1 MQPAAICMVFLSLLV
16 PAHAPAAVAD
26 SSANGFTAKLTLNIQ
41 APPGDVYRKL
51 VRNIGDWWEASHT
64 FSADPH
70 NLSIDDKPGGCFCE
84 KLASSGVRH
93 MQVLYADPG
102 KRLVL
107 SGALGPMQT
116 MAATGSMTIELTP
129 SNGGTK
135 LDVTYAVAG
144 YLPAGMNT
152 LAPIVDSV
160 VTAQFTRLKNYAET
174 GDPAK
179 SL

>member
-1 MQPAAICMVFLSLLV
+1 MVCISLLV
-16 PAHAPAAVAD
+16 PGHAPAAVAD
-26 SSANGFTAKLTLNIQ
+26 SSANGFTVKLTLNVQ
-41 APPGDVYRKL
+41 ASPDDVYRKL

-64 FSADPH
+64 FSGNPH
-70 NLSIDDKPGGCFCE
+70 NLMIDDKPGGCFCE
-84 KLASSGVRH
+84 KLASGGGVRH
-93 MQVLYADPG
+93 MQVLYADSG

-129 SNGGTK
+129 SSGGTK

-144 YLPAGMNT
+144 YLPAGMNAF
-152 LAPIVDSV
+152 APLVDSV
-160 VTAQFTRLKNYAET
+160 VTSQFTRLKNYAEH

-179 SL
+179 

>member
-1 MQPAAICMVFLSLLV
+1 MVFLSLLV
-16 PAHAPAAVAD
+16 PGRAPAAVAD
-26 SSANGFTAKLTLNIQ
+26 SSANGFTAELTLNIQ
-41 APPGDVYRKL
+41 APSDEVYRKL
-51 VRNIGDWWEASHT
+51 VRNIGDWWDASHT
-64 FSADPH
+64 FSANPH
-70 NLSIDDKPGGCFCE
+70 NLTIDDKPGGCFCE
-84 KLASSGVRH
+84 KLASGGGVRH

-160 VTAQFTRLKNYAET
+160 VAAQFTRLKNYAEH

-179 SL
+179 

>member
-1 MQPAAICMVFLSLLV
+1 MQSTAIVMVCAALLV
-16 PAHAPAAVAD
+16 PGRAPAAVAD
-26 SSANGFTAKLTLNIQ
+26 SSASGFTAKLTLNIQ
-41 APPGDVYRKL
+41 APPDDVYRKL
-51 VRNIGDWWEASHT
+51 VGNIGDWWEASHT
-64 FSADPH
+64 FSGNPH
-70 NLSIDDKPGGCFCE
+70 NLMIDDKPGGCFCE
-84 KLASSGVRH
+84 KLASGGGVRH

-107 SGALGPMQT
+107 SGAPGPMQT
-116 MAATGSMTIELTP
+116 MAVAGSMTIELAA

-152 LAPIVDSV
+152 FAPIVDSV
-160 VTAQFTRLKNYAET
+160 VTTQFTRLKNYAEH

-179 SL
+179 

>member
-1 MQPAAICMVFLSLLV
+1 MVCISLLV
-16 PAHAPAAVAD
+16 PGRAPAAVAD
-26 SSANGFTAKLTLNIQ
+26 SSANGFTVKPTLNIQ
-41 APPGDVYRKL
+41 ARPDDVYRKF
-51 VRNIGDWWEASHT
+51 VRNTGDWWESAHT
-64 FSADPH
+64 FSGDPH
-70 NLSIDDKPGGCFCE
+70 NLSIDDRSGGCFCE
-84 KLASSGVRH
+84 KLADGGGARF

-129 SNGGTK
+129 ANGGTK

-152 LAPIVDSV
+152 FAPIVDGVLTSM
-160 VTAQFTRLKNYAET
+160 FTRLKNYAEH

-179 SL
+179 